1 MQGHCCPMVVTGK
14 TFSTVDQP
22 LPVGSRAM
30 AGTPRVNRASEPAG
44 RAGTVHLGRVQVSA
58 QWPFFK

>member
-1 MQGHCCPMVVTGK
+1 MVVTGK